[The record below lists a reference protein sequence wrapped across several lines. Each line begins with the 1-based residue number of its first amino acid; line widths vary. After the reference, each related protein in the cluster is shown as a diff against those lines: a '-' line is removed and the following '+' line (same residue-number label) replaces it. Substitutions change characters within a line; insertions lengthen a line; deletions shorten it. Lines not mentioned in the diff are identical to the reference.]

1 MRASHISAA
10 VLAAAFAMGT
20 AQAAQVELYGI
31 IDTGL
36 SYQHV
41 DTDQANKDAT
51 DQFQMKSSQSTPNRW
66 GMRGSEDLGNG
77 LKVGFMLEGQFGS
90 DDGTMTGQRLFNRT
104 AQLSLASSYGTVVV
118 GRSGALRSGFGTT
131 GIWGPKVAPFS
142 NSWGEYI
149 TGTKYIMPGG
159 FKAVDN
165 AITYQSPVFSGVQLH
180 AQYSFKIKNVEDK
193 EGVEGKSSSDRQWAL
208 GATYTGGP
216 VHVAFVLDSVLYA
229 NTETT
234 GGDFYDDSLAA
245 SLAGTYDFGFMKLY
259 ASGMYFKGMKN
270 SEFQGHGSLD
280 DIAKDAS
287 YKGYSLQLGADVPAF
302 GGTAKVNF
310 GWMDG
315 ETDQKAVNYAGKS
328 DDIDRFSAAL
338 GYVYPLS
345 KRTSV
350 YGGLGYVMD
359 SSNKFE
365 NSDPSAYEA
374 VCGIVHRF

>member
-180 AQYSFKIKNVEDK
+180 AQYSFKINNVEDK

-216 VHVAFVLDSVLYA
+216 VHVAFVLDSVLYGNDFIA
-229 NTETT
+229 NQDE
-234 GGDFYDDSLAA
+234 YDDSLAA

>member
-20 AQAAQVELYGI
+20 AQAAEVELYGL

-41 DTDQANKDAT
+41 DKDVANEDAT
-51 DQFQMKSSQSTPNRW
+51 DQLQMKSSQSIPNRW

-77 LKVGFMLEGQFGS
+77 LKVGFMLESQFGS
-90 DDGTMTGQRLFNRT
+90 DDGSMTGNRLFQRT
-104 AQLSLASSYGTVVV
+104 AQISLTSSYGTVVV
-118 GRSGALRSGFGTT
+118 GRSGSLRSGFGTT
-131 GIWGPKVAPFS
+131 GLWGGKVAPFS
-142 NSWGEYI
+142 NSWGDYI
-149 TGTKYIMPGG
+149 AGSKFIMPGG
-159 FKAVDN
+159 FKAIDN
-165 AITYQSPVFSGVQLH
+165 AVTYQSPVFSGVQLH
-180 AQYSFKIKNVEDK
+180 AQYSFKTNNVEEK
-193 EGVEGKSSSDRQWAL
+193 NGVEGKSSSDRMLAV

-216 VHVAFVLDSVLYA
+216 VHVVFVLDSVLYGNRA
-229 NTETT
+229 NTNY
-234 GGDFYDDSLAA
+234 DFYDDSLAA
-245 SLAGTYDFGFMKLY
+245 SLAGTYNFGFMKLY
-259 ASGMYFKGMKN
+259 ASGMYFKGMKGAD
-270 SEFQGHGSLD
+270 FQGHTVLK
-280 DIAKDAS
+280 DIDENAS
-287 YKGYSLQLGADVPAF
+287 YKGYSLQVGADVPAF
-302 GGTAKVNF
+302 GGTAKINF

-328 DDIDRFSAAL
+328 DDIDRFSAAV
-338 GYVYPLS
+338 GYLYPLS

>member
-36 SYQHV
+36 NYQHV
-41 DTDQANKDAT
+41 DKDLANEDAT
-51 DQFQMKSSQSTPNRW
+51 DQFQMKSSQNTPNRW

-90 DDGTMTGQRLFNRT
+90 DDGTMTGGRLFQRT

-131 GIWGPKVAPFS
+131 GIWGPKVSPFS
-142 NSWGEYI
+142 NSWGDYI
-149 TGTKYIMPGG
+149 TGSKYIMPGG

-165 AITYQSPVFSGVQLH
+165 AVTYQSPVFSGVQLH
-180 AQYSFKIKNVEDK
+180 AQYSFKINNFEDK
-193 EGVEGKSSSDRQWAL
+193 DGVEGKSSSDRQWAL

-216 VHVAFVLDSVLYA
+216 VHVAFVLDSVLYGNDFIA
-229 NTETT
+229 NQDE
-234 GGDFYDDSLAA
+234 YDDSLAA
-245 SLAGTYDFGFMKLY
+245 SLAGTYDFGFLKLY
-259 ASGMYFKGMKN
+259 ASGMYFKGMKGTD
-270 SEFQGHGSLD
+270 FQGHNVLK
-280 DIAKDAS
+280 DIADGAS
-287 YKGYSLQLGADVPAF
+287 YKGYSLQVSADVPAF

-315 ETDQKAVNYAGKS
+315 QVDQRVTYRGELE
-328 DDIDRFSAAL
+328 DIDRFSAAL

-345 KRTSV
+345 KRTSI

-359 SSNKFE
+359 SSNTNE

-374 VCGIVHRF
+374 VCGIIHRF